1 MKLCYYKIEV
11 ATRKLLFLENLFR
24 DTTLSLGHRIYK
36 HKNQINQNWI
46 DYKYCLYNLSRKN
59 REIRYKSDGMFTDIK
74 ITKTTSKSKSKMG
87 AIFANILNSF
97 SNMKSKILMLGLDGA
112 GKTSILYQFKL
123 NESVNSVPTIGF
135 NVE

>member
-1 MKLCYYKIEV
+1 
-11 ATRKLLFLENLFR
+11 
-24 DTTLSLGHRIYK
+24 
-36 HKNQINQNWI
+36 
-46 DYKYCLYNLSRKN
+46 
-59 REIRYKSDGMFTDIK
+59 MFEDIK

>member
-1 MKLCYYKIEV
+1 
-11 ATRKLLFLENLFR
+11 
-24 DTTLSLGHRIYK
+24 
-36 HKNQINQNWI
+36 
-46 DYKYCLYNLSRKN
+46 
-59 REIRYKSDGMFTDIK
+59 
-74 ITKTTSKSKSKMG
+74 MG